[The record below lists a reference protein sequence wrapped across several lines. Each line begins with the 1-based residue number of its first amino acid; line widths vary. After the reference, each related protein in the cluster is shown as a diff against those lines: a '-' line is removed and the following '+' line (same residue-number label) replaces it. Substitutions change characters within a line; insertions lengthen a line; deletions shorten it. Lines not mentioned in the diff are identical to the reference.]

1 MQEDFYPLEATGVL
15 LIDTVNEVFAEKG
28 KGYPQYKEEFARIGV
43 VENLKHLLA
52 GARRYGLHIFFSGMS
67 YSDDEYSNWRHKSGI
82 HQAMFENRLFE
93 QGTWA
98 VQFHPD
104 FEPGPGEVALA
115 PHKNID
121 VFMTTDLDAQLK
133 RRGVE
138 YLAVAGMIGSMCVE
152 STGRG
157 AMERGYH
164 VTMLRD
170 ATASHSGKEEY
181 DSMVGRYPLF
191 AHAVLTVD
199 EYLAAVERT
208 NGAR

>member
-1 MQEDFYPLEATGVL
+1 MQENEYPPGCTGLL
-15 LIDTVNEVFAEKG
+15 LIDTVNEVFAENG
-28 KGYPQYKEEFARIGV
+28 KGYPQYKEEFERIGV
-43 VENLKHLLA
+43 VENLKSLLA
-52 GARRYGLHIFFSGMS
+52 GARRNGLHIFFSGMS
-67 YSDDEYSNWRHKSGI
+67 YSDDEYRNWRHKSGI
-82 HQAMFENRLFE
+82 HQAMFESRLFE

-104 FEPGPGEVALA
+104 FTPGPGEVALA

-121 VFMTTDLDAQLK
+121 VFMTTDLDTQLQ

-138 YLAVAGMIGSMCVE
+138 YLAIAGMIGSMCVE

-164 VTMLRD
+164 VTMLKD
-170 ATASHSGKEEY
+170 ATASDGGKQEY

-191 AHAVLTVD
+191 AHSVLTVD
-199 EYLAAVERT
+199 EYLAAVEKSTGVR
-208 NGAR
+208 